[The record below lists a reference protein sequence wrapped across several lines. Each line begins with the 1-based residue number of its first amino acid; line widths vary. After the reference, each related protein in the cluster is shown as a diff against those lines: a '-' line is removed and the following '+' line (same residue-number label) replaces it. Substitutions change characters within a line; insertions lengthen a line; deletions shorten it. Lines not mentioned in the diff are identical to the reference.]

1 MRSFLGD
8 YEMSNA
14 NQANRENKKK
24 QLRRQVVP
32 SGSQPPGRGEY
43 EEEDSREAVYNAH
56 RKVVR
61 RRIRLVLILLIMIA
75 TAIFF
80 FYRYTLYHE
89 FTNYQVLWEK
99 DFTVGDSE
107 GVNKGEGNFTGY
119 ADFGGGILKYT
130 KDGFSFIDAQGK
142 VVWNQSYEMKS
153 PIVSVNGEY
162 AAVADQQGTSIYIC
176 DKSGPQGQATT
187 LLPILR
193 ITVSA
198 KGVVAALQEDSKASY
213 IYLYHKDGTDLKI
226 WIKSLL
232 SGDGYP
238 VDISL
243 SPSGRQLMVSYMY
256 LDKGILKC
264 KVTFYNFGLGKND
277 PKRVVG
283 ILYPEALNNGM
294 VGRVQFLDDSNCVAF
309 SDKGLVFV
317 STRVETEPEAQ
328 NPINIEEK
336 IRTICY
342 TDSYVGI
349 VTDNTSGEDPYH
361 MQIFSVDGTKMLD
374 KTFNFQYTNMD
385 IDGDMVF
392 LYNDSGCQVYNM
404 NGTLKFTGTFD
415 FTVSKVSI
423 GRFPGTLLVTG
434 PQFMKEIKLQ

>member
-1 MRSFLGD
+1 
-8 YEMSNA
+8 MSNTG
-14 NQANRENKKK
+14 QTNRENKKK
-24 QLRRQVVP
+24 QLKRQFLP
-32 SGSQPPGRGEY
+32 SGSQPPRGGEY

-75 TAIFF
+75 AAIFF
-80 FYRYTLYHE
+80 FYRYTRYHE
-89 FTNYQVLWEK
+89 FTDYQVLWEK
-99 DFTVGDSE
+99 DFTAGDSE
-107 GVNKGEGNFTGY
+107 GTNKGEGSFIGY

-130 KDGFSFIDAQGK
+130 RDGFSYIDAQGK
-142 VVWNQSYEMKS
+142 VIWNQSYEMKA

-176 DKSGPQGQATT
+176 DKSGPRGQAVT

-193 ITVSA
+193 VTISA

-213 IYLYHKDGTDLKI
+213 IYLYSKDGADLKI

-256 LDKGILKC
+256 LDQGILKC

-283 ILYPEALNNGM
+283 ILYPEALNDGM
-294 VGRVQFLDDSNCVAF
+294 VGRVQFLDDSSCVAF

-317 STRVETEPEAQ
+317 STRVETEPEAR
-328 NPINIEEK
+328 PPVNIEEK

-349 VTDNTSGEDPYH
+349 VTDNTVGEDPCH
-361 MQIFSVDGTKMLD
+361 MQVFSVDGTKLLD

-385 IDGDMVF
+385 IDGDMIF
-392 LYNDSGCQVYNM
+392 LYNDSGCRVYHM
-404 NGTLKFTGTFD
+404 NGTLKFAGTFD
-415 FTVSKVSI
+415 FAVSRVSP

-434 PQFMKEIKLQ
+434 PQYMKEIKLQ